1 MEVFCFDRPAADPSR
16 QNQDTLDRLLAVL
29 GSFDL
34 QSITSE
40 PVLLLGLAAF
50 ALLLAALPWC
60 FWALSNG
67 RSSSGVRS
75 LLGLSNLLLTAQLVL
90 RWWQSGHFPISN
102 LYESLCFLAWACTL
116 TQLLVERQWPSP
128 LVAASATPM
137 GLGCIAFASF
147 ALPDQLQQASPLVPA
162 LRSSWLV
169 MHVSV
174 IMVSYAALLV
184 GSLLSV
190 AVLVTDRGQQLE
202 LRSSSIGSGAFR
214 KAVSMTGETSAV
226 GVQAAPELQLSS
238 IDFSRSEQLDS
249 LSYRTITV
257 GFLLLTVGIISGA
270 VWANEAWGSWWSWDP
285 KETWALICWLVYA
298 AYLHTRLS
306 RGWQGRRPAM
316 VASLGLVVIVVCYIG
331 VNLLGIGLHSYGW
344 FFDA

>member
-1 MEVFCFDRPAADPSR
+1 VTD
-16 QNQDTLDRLLAVL
+16 
-29 GSFDL
+29 
-34 QSITSE
+34 
-40 PVLLLGLAAF
+40 PVLTLALIAF
-50 ALLLAALPWC
+50 GLLLIALPLA
-60 FWALSNG
+60 FWSLSGG
-67 RSSSGVRS
+67 RSSTVVR
-75 LLGLSNLLLTAQLVL
+75 LLVAGANVSLTAQLTL
-90 RWWQSGHFPISN
+90 RWWESGHFPISN

-116 TQLLVERQWPSP
+116 TQLLVERSWSSP
-128 LVAASATPM
+128 LVAAAATPM
-137 GLGCIAFASF
+137 SLGCVAFASF
-147 ALPDQLQQASPLVPA
+147 ALPDRLQAASPLVPA

-190 AVLVTDRGQQLE
+190 AVLFTERGRQLE
-202 LRSSSIGSGAFR
+202 LRSSSIGSGGFR
-214 KAVSMTGETSAV
+214 RAQLAGVPAGTDADTTS
-226 GVQAAPELQLSS
+226 GQGLELSS
-238 IDFSRSEQLDS
+238 VAIGVSEQLDS

-257 GFLLLTVGIISGA
+257 GFLLLSVGLVSGA

-306 RGWQGRRPAM
+306 RGWQGRRPAL
-316 VASLGLVVIVVCYIG
+316 VASAGLVVIVVCYIG

-344 FFDA
+344 FLGA

>member
-1 MEVFCFDRPAADPSR
+1 MNWLSVITTAPS
-16 QNQDTLDRLLAVL
+16 D
-29 GSFDL
+29 
-34 QSITSE
+34 
-40 PVLLLGLAAF
+40 PVLLLGLLSF
-50 ALLLAALPWC
+50 GLLLVAIPYSFWSLSGGTGAAPARMSV
-60 FWALSNG
+60 ALA
-67 RSSSGVRS
+67 
-75 LLGLSNLLLTAQLVL
+75 NLVLTAQLVL

-116 TQLLVERQWPSP
+116 TQLLVERAWPMP
-128 LVAASATPM
+128 AVAAVATPM

-147 ALPDQLQQASPLVPA
+147 ALPDQLQHSSPLVPA

-174 IMVSYAALLV
+174 IMLSYAALLI
-184 GSLLSV
+184 GSLLSL
-190 AVLVTDRGQQLE
+190 AVLVSSRHRTLE
-202 LRSSSIGSGAFR
+202 MRSSSIGAGSFRCAATVHNESSGTL
-214 KAVSMTGETSAV
+214 KLQSET
-226 GVQAAPELQLSS
+226 LSS
-238 IDFSRSEQLDS
+238 SEKIDS

-257 GFLLLTVGIISGA
+257 GFLLLTLGIISGA

-306 RGWQGRRPAM
+306 RGWQGRKPAL
-316 VASLGLVVIVVCYIG
+316 VAVAGLVAISICYIG

-344 FFDA
+344 FLEA